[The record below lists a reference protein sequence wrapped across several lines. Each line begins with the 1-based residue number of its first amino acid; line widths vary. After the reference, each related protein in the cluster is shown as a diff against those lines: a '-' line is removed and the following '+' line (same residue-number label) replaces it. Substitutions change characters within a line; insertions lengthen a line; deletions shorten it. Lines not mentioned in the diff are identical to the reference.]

1 MSGGLSAADIAAI
14 ERATAEA
21 VAPERVEEVDGWL
34 VCRDPGTITRA
45 HSAAPLSH
53 RATPAALDWIEG
65 LYREA
70 GYPAVFRVA
79 EAPDLARVVEK
90 LTARRYVADKPTLVK
105 TGTVA
110 AMLAAGR
117 GAPAEVEDRPG
128 PGWGDVFTSEGF
140 DPADGASRV
149 AALTRASDA
158 VYGWVREGDT
168 VLAVG
173 VMAFGQGWASV
184 HGMRT
189 RADRRG
195 EGLAG
200 RVLAGL
206 AEAAHARGI
215 DRVFL
220 QVEDGNPARS
230 LYRGFGFSPAW
241 RYVYWRSAAART
253 GVS

>member
-1 MSGGLSAADIAAI
+1 MFERTDIEAI

-21 VAPERVEEVDGWL
+21 VAPERLDEVDGWL
-34 VCRDPGTITRA
+34 VARDPGTITRA

-53 RATPAALDWIEG
+53 RAEPAALDWIEG

-70 GYPAVFRVA
+70 GYPPVFRLADV
-79 EAPDLARVVEK
+79 PGLARV
-90 LTARRYVADKPTLVK
+90 ADRLAVRGYGAGKPTLVK

-110 AMLAAGR
+110 AMLAAAR
-117 GAPAEVEDRPG
+117 GAPAEVRARPG
-128 PGWGDVFTSEGF
+128 PGWGEVFTSEGF
-140 DPADGASRV
+140 DAADGASRV
-149 AALTRASDA
+149 AALSRATDA
-158 VYGWVREGDT
+158 VYGCVREGET

-173 VMAFGQGWASV
+173 VMAFGQGWGSV

-206 AEAAHARGI
+206 AEAARARGVA
-215 DRVFL
+215 RVFL
-220 QVEDGNPARS
+220 QVEEANPARS
-230 LYRGFGFSPAW
+230 LYRGLGFAPAW
-241 RYVYWRSAAART
+241 RYLYWKRP
-253 GVS
+253 